1 MRKHPCHQF
10 VLHAIINCCSLV
22 FRLLLRDVGGIRS
35 LRILDGSKL
44 RKVEI
49 FIEDCEPAIDIRGA
63 ASIQHAHLL
72 FKVSSFG
79 GLTLCSG
86 SLLRWFTLLQPGRR
100 FVVLGQTLFH
110 ITKVASGVSDVLQG
124 REVDPGCGSVC
135 MRNF

>member
-1 MRKHPCHQF
+1 MRKDPRQQF
-10 VLHAIINCCSLV
+10 ILHALINHCSLV

-49 FIEDCEPAIDIRGA
+49 FTEDCEPAIDIRGA

-72 FKVSSFG
+72 FKVSSFS
-79 GLTLCSG
+79 GLILCIG
-86 SLLRWFTLLQPGRR
+86 SLLRLFALLYPGRR

-110 ITKVASGVSDVLQG
+110 VTNGASGVSDVLQG
-124 REVDPGCGSVC
+124 REFDSRVRLCLHA
-135 MRNF
+135 